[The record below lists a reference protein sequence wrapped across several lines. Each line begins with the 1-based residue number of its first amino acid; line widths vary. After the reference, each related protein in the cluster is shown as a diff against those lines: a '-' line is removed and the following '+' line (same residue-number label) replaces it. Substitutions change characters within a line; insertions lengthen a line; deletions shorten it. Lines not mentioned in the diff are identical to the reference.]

1 MPTLPEFN
9 IVIASVAPLLPTKKC
24 ISAPVVPTPEV
35 VFKLRSEVVAVPPIK
50 RGEVSEVE
58 KAPVVAPDSAPD
70 IKRVVMPDNAPLD
83 NVAAPSVKEPLV
95 IAPEALMVVTPLSA
109 PLDIVIPLM
118 APEMV
123 SPDEPCINPVT
134 FRGLLRLNL
143 SLSLSH

>member
-1 MPTLPEFN
+1 M
-9 IVIASVAPLLPTKKC
+9 IRGVVI
-24 ISAPVVPTPEV
+24 
-35 VFKLRSEVVAVPPIK
+35 
-50 RGEVSEVE
+50 EVE

-70 IKRVVMPDNAPLD
+70 IERVVMPDSAPLD
-83 NVAAPSVKEPLV
+83 NVAAPSVREPPV